1 MEAKKVTSK
10 VLSVRVSPQERDLL
24 QIAANH
30 EHSSVSDFVR
40 HNALEAATQV
50 LMERRIIQIPA
61 EAWDEID
68 AYLAAPAKLKPEL
81 QSLAQQ
87 KTAWQD

>member
-1 MEAKKVTSK
+1 MEPKKTSSRI
-10 VLSVRVSPQERDLL
+10 LSVRVSPQERDLL
-24 QIAANH
+24 QIAANRA
-30 EHSSVSDFVR
+30 HSSVSDFVR
-40 HNALEAATQV
+40 HNALEAAAQV

-68 AYLAAPAKLKPEL
+68 AYLAAPAKQKPEL
-81 QSLAQQ
+81 QSLAHH